1 MNKGKREDNMLLKI
15 TTKCN
20 MNCSHCFNSC
30 SANGINMSW
39 PDITSSI
46 DFINRVRAKCLIL
59 TGGEPTEH
67 PDFID
72 VTKYICKN
80 TKAVIKIIIASNGIY
95 FEKNPLV
102 VKELL
107 AYDSRIGIQITNVP
121 EYYPIS
127 IDENNEIY
135 KLDRVL
141 LCREIE
147 SMYPQGNAL
156 KNNYK
161 WSAKCSKCFN
171 FISIMNQLTKKSI
184 EKTIYTLESNFKFC
198 TPQIDADG
206 TLKPGES
213 SLCKGFGTIYDDEVI
228 LVHNVLNFRC
238 KQCDFIN
245 KNLPK
250 SYQQLINIK

>member
-1 MNKGKREDNMLLKI
+1 MDKRKWEDNMLLKI

-30 SANGINMSW
+30 TADGVNMSW
-39 PDITSSI
+39 PDIVASV
-46 DFINRVRAKCLIL
+46 DFINKVKCKSLIL

-67 PDFID
+67 PDF
-72 VTKYICKN
+72 VNMTKYICKN
-80 TKAVIKIIIASNGIY
+80 TENIIQIIIASNGIY
-95 FEKNPLV
+95 FEKNPFV

-107 AYDSRIGIQITNVP
+107 AYDPRLGIQITNVP
-121 EYYPIS
+121 KYYPIN
-127 IDENNEIY
+127 INENNEIY

-171 FISIMNQLTKKSI
+171 FISIMNQLKKKSI
-184 EKTIYTLESNFKFC
+184 EETIYTLESNFKFC